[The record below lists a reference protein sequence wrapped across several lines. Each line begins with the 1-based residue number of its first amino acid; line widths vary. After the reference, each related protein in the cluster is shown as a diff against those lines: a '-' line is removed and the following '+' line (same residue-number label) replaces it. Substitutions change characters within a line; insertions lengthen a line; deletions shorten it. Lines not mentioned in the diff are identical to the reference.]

1 VRRGHFV
8 RVSPASMP
16 MGKLIHKLLRL
27 ITVTLVCVQW
37 SWPQA
42 TASVSQPQHQPASRI
57 SKPGLANFAEV
68 TPMLYRGGQPH
79 GVGLQSLVHMG
90 INTIIDVRLTGNSK
104 EGAEAKKLGMDFVSL
119 PWHCLFPKDD
129 EIAKFLAYLR
139 EHPDKKVFVHC
150 RYGDDRTGMMI
161 AAYRMAVEGWSA
173 ADARKEMDAF
183 GFHHVICASLV
194 GYEKNFPERLKKN
207 SAFRTAESAK

>member
-1 VRRGHFV
+1 MRCLN
-8 RVSPASMP
+8 SLS
-16 MGKLIHKLLRL
+16 GKLLLIATMAMLCARPM
-27 ITVTLVCVQW
+27 
-37 SWPQA
+37 SPQSSA
-42 TASVSQPQHQPASRI
+42 GSADVVDAKHQPAHRL

-79 GVGLQSLVHMG
+79 GVGLHSLAHMG
-90 INTIIDVRLTGNSK
+90 INTIIDVRLTGADTES
-104 EGAEAKKLGMDFVSL
+104 AEAKKLGMAFVAL

-194 GYEKNFPERLKKN
+194 AYEKSFPERLKKDP
-207 SAFRTAESAK
+207 AFQPVQSAK